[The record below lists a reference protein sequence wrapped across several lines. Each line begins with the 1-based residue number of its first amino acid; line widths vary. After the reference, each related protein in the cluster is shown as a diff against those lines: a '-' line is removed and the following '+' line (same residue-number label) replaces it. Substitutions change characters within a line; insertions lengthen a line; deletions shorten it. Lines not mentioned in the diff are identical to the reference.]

1 MKLKHRNIFL
11 YIFVLWYVNEIIY
24 STTLKGIFGISVNW
38 INDMVKYLG
47 LGLDGLLLE
56 YFFGYLIGD
65 LFIVF
70 CTKMWLYLDRKAID
84 KSTAKEMVKYSL
96 PLVPNN
102 ISWWILS
109 VSDRQII
116 HSFMGA
122 AANGI
127 YAMAN
132 KIPALYS
139 SVYLTFNV
147 SWQQEVVEKIDEPD
161 RGTYFNGIYNRMMV
175 FLFTLCSGIL
185 SMIFLLFSFIFDS
198 RYYEGY
204 IYVPI
209 LLTAAVFAS
218 QMQFCGGIQIGL
230 KKTYENGLTTIVG
243 AVINLAVNILMIRF
257 WGLFAA
263 SFSTLIANWTVACL
277 REIRLRKVVQL
288 KFEKKTWLAA
298 AFYLYFVL
306 TVYVCKDN
314 LIFKWIHVAAAVIIF
329 IAFQKETLKR
339 FL

>member
-1 MKLKHRNIFL
+1 
-11 YIFVLWYVNEIIY
+11 
-24 STTLKGIFGISVNW
+24 
-38 INDMVKYLG
+38 
-47 LGLDGLLLE
+47 
-56 YFFGYLIGD
+56 
-65 LFIVF
+65 
-70 CTKMWLYLDRKAID
+70 MWLYLDRKAID

-243 AVINLAVNILMIRF
+243 ADSDA
-257 WGLFAA
+257 
-263 SFSTLIANWTVACL
+263 
-277 REIRLRKVVQL
+277 Q
-288 KFEKKTWLAA
+288 
-298 AFYLYFVL
+298 
-306 TVYVCKDN
+306 
-314 LIFKWIHVAAAVIIF
+314 
-329 IAFQKETLKR
+329 
-339 FL
+339 